1 MDKFRLIPPQ
11 ASTSAHQ
18 IDWLFI
24 ALVAIMLF
32 FLIGVFFPI
41 TWFAI
46 KYRRGSN
53 ANRSN
58 PSHGSNLIEISWT
71 TLPVVLSVALF
82 SWGAVA
88 YYHIE
93 RPPPN
98 ALEVQIVGKQWM
110 WKLQHAEG
118 KREINEL
125 HVPLGQAVAL
135 TMTSQDV
142 IHSFF
147 VPAFRVKQDVV
158 PGKYTSE
165 WFKATQLGEYHIF
178 CSQYCGTEHSGMI
191 GRVVV
196 MEPVA
201 YQRWLT
207 TGEAGESIVVSGRRL
222 FLDRGC
228 SGCHA
233 LNSKFHA
240 PLLEGL
246 FNKPVP
252 LSNGET
258 VKADQQFLRDSI
270 LLPGKQI
277 AAGYDN
283 IMPSYTGQL
292 SEEEIMQLIAYLKS
306 IADNRSPPPP

>member
-1 MDKFRLIPPQ
+1 
-11 ASTSAHQ
+11 
-18 IDWLFI
+18 
-24 ALVAIMLF
+24 
-32 FLIGVFFPI
+32 
-41 TWFAI
+41 
-46 KYRRGSN
+46 
-53 ANRSN
+53 
-58 PSHGSNLIEISWT
+58 
-71 TLPVVLSVALF
+71 
-82 SWGAVA
+82 
-88 YYHIE
+88 
-93 RPPPN
+93 
-98 ALEVQIVGKQWM
+98 
-110 WKLQHAEG
+110 
-118 KREINEL
+118 
-125 HVPLGQAVAL
+125 
-135 TMTSQDV
+135 
-142 IHSFF
+142 
-147 VPAFRVKQDVV
+147 
-158 PGKYTSE
+158 
-165 WFKATQLGEYHIF
+165 
-178 CSQYCGTEHSGMI
+178 MI